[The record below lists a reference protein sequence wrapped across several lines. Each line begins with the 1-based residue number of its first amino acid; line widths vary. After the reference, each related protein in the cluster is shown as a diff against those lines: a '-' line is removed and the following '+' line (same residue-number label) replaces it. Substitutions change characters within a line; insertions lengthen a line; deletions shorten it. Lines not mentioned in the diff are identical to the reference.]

1 MENRREKVRKDK
13 LRISCYGHLIF
24 AGLDFERSS
33 KKVKGVGEKVHCVTV
48 DEEGSEREILD
59 GSRRRWKLEKVR
71 R

>member
-1 MENRREKVRKDK
+1 MRRDK

-48 DEEGSEREILD
+48 EEEGSER
-59 GSRRRWKLEKVR
+59 
-71 R
+71 

>member
-1 MENRREKVRKDK
+1 MRRDK

-24 AGLDFERSS
+24 AGQ
-33 KKVKGVGEKVHCVTV
+33 GVGEKVHCVTV

>member
-1 MENRREKVRKDK
+1 MRRDK
-13 LRISCYGHLIF
+13 LRTSCYGHLIF
-24 AGLDFERSS
+24 AGLDFEQSS
-33 KKVKGVGEKVHCVTV
+33 KKMKGVHCVTV